1 MPVALLSVSDKTG
14 LVPFASALHELGWSL
29 LASGGTAK
37 ALRDASLPVQEVSE
51 YTRSPEILGGRVKTL
66 HPAVHGGILSRGT
79 ADDLADLE
87 RIHAGQIDMVVVNL
101 YPFQKTVL
109 KADVTYAEAIENID
123 IGGVALIRAAA
134 KNNDRVAIV
143 TDPAA
148 YQEVLA
154 EINQQGQVGADTRK
168 ALALKGF
175 QHTAEYDTAIAAYLQ
190 RAL

>member
-37 ALRDASLPVQEVSE
+37 ALRDTGLPVQEVSE
-51 YTRSPEILGGRVKTL
+51 YTKSPEILGGRVKTL

-79 ADDLADLE
+79 PDDLADLE

-101 YPFQKTVL
+101 YPFQKTVA
-109 KADVTYAEAIENID
+109 KPDVTCAEAIENID

-148 YQEVLA
+148 YETVLA
-154 EINQQGQVGADTRK
+154 EIRQQGQIGVGTRK

-175 QHTAEYDTAIAAYLQ
+175 QHTAGYDTAIAAYLQ
-190 RAL
+190 QAL